1 MHFSFFIF
9 LVSISTKLQVFLL
22 RFINAIVK
30 TCKRS
35 VKVAWMAISIWSRTE
50 TKRWEET
57 IGLAAPQQKVSV
69 CGSSASATQSYF
81 SGALIP
87 WKTKSIG

>member
-1 MHFSFFIF
+1 
-9 LVSISTKLQVFLL
+9 
-22 RFINAIVK
+22 
-30 TCKRS
+30 
-35 VKVAWMAISIWSRTE
+35 MAISIWSRTE

-57 IGLAAPQQKVSV
+57 IGLASAKVSV

>member
-1 MHFSFFIF
+1 MAK
-9 LVSISTKLQVFLL
+9 SI
-22 RFINAIVK
+22 
-30 TCKRS
+30 C
-35 VKVAWMAISIWSRTE
+35 SRTD

-57 IGLAAPQQKVSV
+57 IGLAAPMQKVSV
-69 CGSSASATQSYF
+69 CGSSASVTQPYF